1 MHARKGARRL
11 SQASNRPAGTERT
24 ARDYASLPVQWFRG
38 DTCKDGLLVRLETE
52 QQGEAP

>member
-11 SQASNRPAGTERT
+11 SQASNRPAGTEHT

-52 QQGEAP
+52 RQGEAP